1 MRSGG
6 YTLHQ
11 SLTIEAAS
19 IVKQALS
26 LARRRGHAQV
36 TPLHVATSMLSSP
49 NALLKRACLKT
60 HSHPLQCKAL
70 ELCFNVALNRLP
82 TNIMNRVD
90 IDVMSVLEAMT
101 NNKTK
106 NTVIVSDSVASGESL
121 VRGVIE
127 KFDNKDV
134 PSDMKFVQFISVPLF
149 SLRNISKGEF
159 EVKLGELRS
168 LVKSHVSRGG
178 VVLYLGDLDWV
189 SDFWSKYGE
198 KSDVYNKYYCPVEY
212 MIMELSRLLLCGGG
226 ENNKRLWLMGIATFQ
241 TYARCKIGRPS
252 LETLWSL
259 YPLNIIPVG
268 DLGLSLSLDHN
279 RDVRDQV
286 KKEPVDDDSDSNYW
300 LLQKGKI
307 KQHLICCPD
316 CSENFKKEA
325 QGVIMSNKQEFITS
339 TSTSRLPS
347 WLQKYKDESR
357 KQITNV
363 DQECDDTITDLC
375 KKWNSICGSIHTKR
389 GGKILNIL
397 STSSSPSSSTSN
409 NIGDHHHKHKLDQ
422 SIVDWPVIFEPCRY
436 DNDQA
441 EPAEKPDLLSNPN
454 SSPNS
459 ASSSE
464 ASDDHEFME
473 ISELNSDNMNIL
485 CNALEKKVPWQGC
498 IIPEIVSTILK
509 CRSGMKNKNI
519 NINRQE
525 SWLVFLGDDC
535 DGKESIARELAKAVF
550 GSYDNFTEIGISSFS
565 DYYSSDQEEISKK
578 RARIECGGNIYDR
591 FVDDVRCNPSRVFY
605 VDGADQLDYSSVKGF
620 RRAMKDGNVAVC
632 EGDQL
637 VFMKDAIVIFSCEN
651 FKCGENGNEE
661 ENSDELRENNK
672 KCGFLD
678 LNIATGDGNV
688 DDDENGILDLV
699 DQKVVFKIQVL

>member
-82 TNIMNRVD
+82 TFSYKNMNRVD
-90 IDVMSVLEAMT
+90 NDVMSVLEAMT

-106 NTVIVSDSVASGESL
+106 NTVIVSDSVASSESL

-127 KFDNKDV
+127 KFDNKENV

-159 EVKLGELRS
+159 EVKLGELR
-168 LVKSHVSRGG
+168 
-178 VVLYLGDLDWV
+178 
-189 SDFWSKYGE
+189 

-212 MIMELSRLLLCGGG
+212 MIMELSRLLLCD
-226 ENNKRLWLMGIATFQ
+226 NKRLWLMGIATFQ

-259 YPLNIIPVG
+259 YPVNIIPVA

-279 RDVRDQV
+279 RDMRDQV
-286 KKEPVDDDSDSNYW
+286 KKEPEDDDSNYW

-307 KQHLICCPD
+307 KQHLICCSD

-325 QGVIMSNKQEFITS
+325 QGVIMSTKQEFVTS

-357 KQITNV
+357 KQIINV

-409 NIGDHHHKHKLDQ
+409 NGDHHHKHKLKQ
-422 SIVDWPVIFEPCRY
+422 SRLVDWPVIFEPSRY
-436 DNDQA
+436 DNDQG

-464 ASDDHEFME
+464 ASDDQEFME
-473 ISELNSDNMNIL
+473 ISRGFDELNSDNMNIL

-509 CRSGMKNKNI
+509 CRSGMKTKDI
-519 NINRQE
+519 NVNRQE

-605 VDGADQLDYSSVKGF
+605 VDDADQLDYGSVKGF

-632 EGDQL
+632 DGDQL

-651 FKCGENGNEE
+651 FKSCGENGKEE
-661 ENSDELRENNK
+661 ENSDELREQK
-672 KCGFLD
+672 
-678 LNIATGDGNV
+678 NV
-688 DDDENGILDLV
+688 DCWI
-699 DQKVVFKIQVL
+699 

>member
-82 TNIMNRVD
+82 TFSSSSSLHKNTNRVENN
-90 IDVMSVLEAMT
+90 DVMSVLEAMT

-106 NTVIVSDSVASGESL
+106 NTVIVSDSVASSESL

-134 PSDMKFVQFISVPLF
+134 PSDMRFVQFISVPLF

-168 LVKSHVSRGG
+168 LVKSHVNRGG

-212 MIMELSRLLLCGGG
+212 MIMELSRLLLCD
-226 ENNKRLWLMGIATFQ
+226 NKRLWLMGIATFQ

-259 YPLNIIPVG
+259 YPVNIIPVA

-279 RDVRDQV
+279 RDMRDQV
-286 KKEPVDDDSDSNYW
+286 KKEPVDDDSNYW
-300 LLQKGKI
+300 LLQKGK
-307 KQHLICCPD
+307 
-316 CSENFKKEA
+316 S
-325 QGVIMSNKQEFITS
+325 SNTLFVVPIV
-339 TSTSRLPS
+339 RRI
-347 WLQKYKDESR
+347 SR
-357 KQITNV
+357 KKLK
-363 DQECDDTITDLC
+363 ECDDTIKDLC

-389 GGKILNIL
+389 GGGKILNIL
-397 STSSSPSSSTSN
+397 STSSSPFSSTSN
-409 NIGDHHHKHKLDQ
+409 NGDHHHKHKLKQ
-422 SIVDWPVIFEPCRY
+422 IRLVDWPVIFEPSRY
-436 DNDQA
+436 DNDQG

-464 ASDDHEFME
+464 ASDDQEFME

-485 CNALEKKVPWQGC
+485 CNALEKKVPWQRC

-509 CRSGMKNKNI
+509 CRSGMKNKSI

-578 RARIECGGNIYDR
+578 RARIEHGGNIYDR